1 MIDWLWYSLWSVL
14 LGYLNETIFDDSYD
28 ASTEFKAVFLDPL
41 WSLNIL
47 TDFLAYLS
55 FYLMRLFKR
64 CWYWA
69 YSHYLFNLSLSFFN
83 FYFAYL
89 TLAAFSLDLPF
100 SVRNYWMWGVSY
112 LFFSS
117 KNIIDCL
124 ILAFSYYFTWY
135 CLSMSYPYPFT
146 NS

>member
-1 MIDWLWYSLWSVL
+1 VIDWLWYSLWSVL
-14 LGYLNETIFDDSYD
+14 LGYLNETMFGDSYD
-28 ASTEFKAVFLDPL
+28 ASTEFKAVFLDSL
-41 WSLNIL
+41 CSLNML

-69 YSHYLFNLSLSFFN
+69 YSHYFFSLSLSLFN

-89 TLAAFSLDLPF
+89 TLAAFSLDMPF
-100 SVRNYWMWGVSY
+100 SLIKYWMWGVSS

-117 KNIIDCL
+117 KYIIDCL
-124 ILAFSYYFTWY
+124 ILVFSYYLIRY
-135 CLSMSYPYPFT
+135 CLSMF
-146 NS
+146 